1 MEIDLEKI
9 RELIELLKSSQ
20 ISELSVRNG
29 DTKITVKKDL
39 GLAAL
44 AGTSGSTYGV
54 PASAGTDDPEVEG
67 DQHQFIA
74 VPSPV
79 VGRLQLS
86 RDAGEG
92 PLTTVGQ
99 HVKYNDTLCIVESL
113 GHLHEVLSPE
123 SGKVTRILGEEDQ
136 AVEFG
141 ENLMVI
147 ERNSDESTPVTE

>member
-1 MEIDLEKI
+1 MEIDLEKV

-29 DTKITVKKDL
+29 DTKITVKKEL

-44 AGTSGSTYGV
+44 AGVSGSTDGV
-54 PASAGTDDPEVEG
+54 PASAGPDDPELEG
-67 DQHQFIA
+67 DQHRFIA

-79 VGRLQLS
+79 VGRLRLS

-92 PLTTVGQ
+92 PLTAVGQ
-99 HVKYNDTLCIVESL
+99 HVKGNDTLCLVESL

-123 SGKVTRILGEEDQ
+123 SGKVTRILGGEDQ

-147 ERNSDESTPVTE
+147 ERDSNESSPVTE

>member
-44 AGTSGSTYGV
+44 AGTSGSTHGV